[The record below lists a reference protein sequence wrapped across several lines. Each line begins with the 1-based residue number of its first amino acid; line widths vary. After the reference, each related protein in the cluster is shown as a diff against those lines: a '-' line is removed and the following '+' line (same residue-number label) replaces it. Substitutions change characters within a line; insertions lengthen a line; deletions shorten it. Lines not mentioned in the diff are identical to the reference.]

1 MSKAKVRRVM
11 RTSIYY
17 IGIIS
22 CESQYGRNIRKSFNS
37 RMMRGHPPE
46 KIQSTEIHNWLDKV
60 MYEYNWILKI
70 RGILGYTEKDFIL
83 MRSDRKKYGGGV
95 KTLSTEIIFRDFK
108 YLGESSS
115 NNS

>member
-1 MSKAKVRRVM
+1 
-11 RTSIYY
+11 
-17 IGIIS
+17 
-22 CESQYGRNIRKSFNS
+22 
-37 RMMRGHPPE
+37 MRGHPPE